1 MSNTF
6 LLATEVDMK
15 EYEAIIIGGGPAGLT
30 AGLYLSRYGL
40 NTLLIERMLPGGQ
53 IVNAGRV
60 ENYPGFPG
68 GVSGME
74 LGQLMQ
80 EQAMKFGLNI
90 ETADVT
96 AIRQPGKGF
105 EVVTEDGTYLAGAV
119 VIASG
124 SNYRKMGIEHE
135 DHLTGRG
142 VSYCATCDGFLFRGK
157 DVAVVGGGDTA
168 VSDALELSQHAS
180 RVYIIHRRDQLRAC
194 EAVQRAAMSVPNIQF
209 ILNSVV
215 AQLEGEEKL
224 SGLVLKDVKTG
235 AISRLEVAGVFVAIG
250 LIPNSD
256 PFKGFVELDEIGNI
270 PTDETMRTAIPGLFA
285 AGDIR
290 RNSARQVAA
299 AVGDG
304 AVAAKSAFSYLKER

>member
-1 MSNTF
+1 
-6 LLATEVDMK
+6 MK
-15 EYEAIIIGGGPAGLT
+15 EYEALVIGGGPAGLT

-40 NTLLIERMLPGGQ
+40 NTLLIERGMYGGQ

-60 ENYPGFPG
+60 ENYPGFPAG
-68 GVSGME
+68 ITGMD
-74 LGQLMQ
+74 LGQLMHD
-80 EQAMKFGLNI
+80 QASKFGLNF
-90 ETADVT
+90 ETAGVT
-96 AIRQPGKGF
+96 GIKRAGKLF
-105 EVVTEDGTYLAGAV
+105 EVATDDGGYSCGTV
-119 VIASG
+119 IIASG
-124 SNYRKMGIEHE
+124 SNYRKMGVDGEERLI
-135 DHLTGRG
+135 GRG
-142 VSYCATCDGFLFRGK
+142 VSYCATCDGFLFRGR

-168 VSDALELSQHAS
+168 VSDALELSQHAN

-304 AVAAKSAFSYLKER
+304 AVAAKSAFSYLKGG

>member
-1 MSNTF
+1 
-6 LLATEVDMK
+6 MK
-15 EYEAIIIGGGPAGLT
+15 EYEAIVIGGGPAGLT

-68 GVSGME
+68 GISGME

-80 EQAMKFGLNI
+80 EQALKFGLNI

-96 AIRQPGKGF
+96 GIRQPGKDF
-105 EVVTEDGTYLAGAV
+105 EVIAEDGTYRATAV

-135 DHLTGRG
+135 DRLTGRG
-142 VSYCATCDGFLFRGK
+142 VSYCATCDGFLFKGK

-168 VSDALELSQHAS
+168 VTDALELSQHA
-180 RVYIIHRRDQLRAC
+180 RKVYVIHRRDQLRASQV
-194 EAVQRAAMSVPNIQF
+194 VQRAALSNAKIQF
-209 ILNSVV
+209 VWNSVV
-215 AQLEGEEKL
+215 TQLEGDEKL
-224 SGLVLKDVKTG
+224 SGLVIKDVKNG
-235 AISRLEVAGVFVAIG
+235 AISRLEVEGVFVAIG

-256 PFKGFVELDEIGNI
+256 AFKGFVELDEAGNI

-304 AVAAKSAFSYLKER
+304 AVAAKSAFSYLKEG